1 MSPSP
6 AHPAGGAAPASAET
20 WLALIAELARDPVPL
35 AAESPQRRADRQRA
49 QAGLLALRAASD
61 CGPVR
66 PANLGLVKSWAILA
80 PVLARCWLDSGS
92 LLGPARDGQAMAWDS
107 DIDFGLWS
115 DDLPDL
121 LALCDE
127 LAGRG
132 FKVTRRAYR
141 GHLYGVTIKLPKV
154 RPLHV
159 HVFFRH
165 GDLAVSPQLLSLHE
179 RRPAAAMAPF
189 RNRPLTRN
197 ALQLLRAATQR
208 RSLPGRVLGRLVRPV
223 WRAYLRHR
231 NTLPREVWPIT
242 WPYEALY
249 AFGTWRIPARHF
261 DTLARLTID
270 GLPFPVPADH
280 EGYLTLRYGD
290 WRRPRPDWCYWTDD
304 GCITPRPPEDCGLG
318 ALFAPDPGP

>member
-1 MSPSP
+1 MIP
-6 AHPAGGAAPASAET
+6 ADTALPEALRAVVALAAAPVAPGAET
-20 WLALIAELARDPVPL
+20 EGRRQARIA
-35 AAESPQRRADRQRA
+35 A
-49 QAGLLALRAASD
+49 QDAVLALRATPGD
-61 CGPVR
+61 GGPIR
-66 PANLGLVKSWAILA
+66 KANLGLVKSWALLA
-80 PVLARCWLDSGS
+80 PALARVWLDSGS

-115 DDLPDL
+115 RDLPDL

-223 WRAYLRHR
+223 WRAYLRRR
-231 NTLPREVWPIT
+231 NTLPREAWPST

-261 DTLARLTID
+261 DTLGHLAID
-270 GLPFPVPADH
+270 GLPFPVPAEH
-280 EGYLTLRYGD
+280 ESYLALRYGD
-290 WRRPRPDWCYWTDD
+290 WRRPQPDWCYWTDD
-304 GCITPRPPEDCGLG
+304 GCITPRPPEDCGFG
-318 ALFAPDPGP
+318 ALFAPGAKP